1 MVFVTVGQ
9 DNSVNAIGS
18 LLQPREVRQDEVD
31 TVHRWLREHQ
41 AGVNDEQSAIL
52 FDDHAVP
59 ADFAETTKEVN
70 LDGGLSHA
78 GQAENSQSSWL
89 VA

>member
-1 MVFVTVGQ
+1 
-9 DNSVNAIGS
+9 
-18 LLQPREVRQDEVD
+18 LL
-31 TVHRWLREHQ
+31 
-41 AGVNDEQSAIL
+41 N
-52 FDDHAVP
+52 DHAVP
-59 ADFAETTKEVN
+59 ADFAETTQEVH